1 MHDGEVDID
10 VALVERLVA
19 GQFPRETNPGFVA
32 LAARTVREIVS
43 GSDLARTQH

>member
-1 MHDGEVDID
+1 MSPWSSGWSP
-10 VALVERLVA
+10 